1 VVSEGAFR
9 KATPDDNNSS
19 VVLFNPTQRI
29 ALKPH
34 EGFWFYRDLIRT
46 ESDVEAPVVFVGY
59 GIKAPELNY
68 DDYAGTDALGKI
80 VASINNAPATFPTS
94 PAAYYTNHVQKMS
107 AAVDHGAI
115 GFLMIRLPGD
125 DTDPAGTGEWLKSDG
140 SPQDTFPQI
149 RAWAELRQAAAEI
162 LMQVHPNHCP
172 KFSLLLG
179 LASISHFRLPGQR
192 ECIPSTFIRGLRP
205 QMWLG
210 RSLVLIRNCETN
222 L

>member
-1 VVSEGAFR
+1 MSGERSRPFVPSNVPYETERRGNELFW
-9 KATPDDNNSS
+9 NS
-19 VVLFNPTQRI
+19 
-29 ALKPH
+29 
-34 EGFWFYRDLIRT
+34 RT
-46 ESDVEAPVVFVGY
+46 
-59 GIKAPELNY
+59 
-68 DDYAGTDALGKI
+68 
-80 VASINNAPATFPTS
+80 
-94 PAAYYTNHVQKMS
+94 
-107 AAVDHGAI
+107 
-115 GFLMIRLPGD
+115 
-125 DTDPAGTGEWLKSDG
+125 AGTGEWLKSDG

-162 LMQVHPNHCP
+162 LMQVHPNRCP